1 MKSALQI
8 YVIAGLAALTV
19 PARAAEPLPAG
30 YYRLMEAGAKQV
42 QAHLD
47 EKPGAGLA
55 QLETGHWRHFP
66 YGMLAPAVLYAK
78 KHTANPRYH
87 DPAMLALAIR
97 IGDLLAVEDEKNT
110 FEPRGDSDWDVY
122 MWLETYRLLEG
133 QLGEERRARWKRAIE
148 RNIAPYAPMAA
159 ERIDFPWYNS
169 PYISTSPN
177 HYSLWAANLLLGA
190 KVFGG
195 HEDWE
200 KLGTHILHRYAT
212 VEQTPDGYWGEHSRM
227 GPSIGYNHLTLSAVA
242 LYWELTK
249 DPDAIPALRRATTFH
264 KNFTWPDGTP
274 VEVINNRNRHWE
286 VSAWGQFAF
295 SHFPDGRGYAEF
307 LTSKFQADKLSVDA
321 LGRLSQDAL
330 YYHEGPAEPAP
341 QAQPEYEYQMNVPA
355 GIRKTGPW
363 SVATSGIVETQAVR
377 NQFYLDRQG
386 NLSIFHEKL
395 GLIVSGANSKNQPEL
410 ATITEKILGQVFYLP
425 LSSRLQMGARQD
437 RLSLGYNSFWAD
449 VLLPRPRQDECDFRI
464 AITGVGEVPEE
475 ARLTLQLVLKPGE
488 TLETG
493 AGRKLTVGSER
504 IELSPEDLGGL
515 IRHHG
520 WTMKFD
526 STARLVW
533 PVYPWNPYGDA
544 PEKNLGAAVAA
555 LTMPLRMKSQPGH
568 SVRPKEQEFAFSI
581 STGK

>member
-1 MKSALQI
+1 
-8 YVIAGLAALTV
+8 
-19 PARAAEPLPAG
+19 
-30 YYRLMEAGAKQV
+30 
-42 QAHLD
+42 
-47 EKPGAGLA
+47 
-55 QLETGHWRHFP
+55 
-66 YGMLAPAVLYAK
+66 
-78 KHTANPRYH
+78 
-87 DPAMLALAIR
+87 
-97 IGDLLAVEDEKNT
+97 
-110 FEPRGDSDWDVY
+110 
-122 MWLETYRLLEG
+122 
-133 QLGEERRARWKRAIE
+133 
-148 RNIAPYAPMAA
+148 
-159 ERIDFPWYNS
+159 
-169 PYISTSPN
+169 
-177 HYSLWAANLLLGA
+177 
-190 KVFGG
+190 
-195 HEDWE
+195 
-200 KLGTHILHRYAT
+200 
-212 VEQTPDGYWGEHSRM
+212 
-227 GPSIGYNHLTLSAVA
+227 
-242 LYWELTK
+242 
-249 DPDAIPALRRATTFH
+249 
-264 KNFTWPDGTP
+264 
-274 VEVINNRNRHWE
+274 
-286 VSAWGQFAF
+286 VSAWGQFGF

-330 YYHEGPAEPAP
+330 YYHEGPAEPPP
-341 QAQPEYEYQMNVPA
+341 QAQPAYSYQMNVTA

-363 SVATSGIVETQAVR
+363 SVATSGIIETQAVQ

-410 ATITEKILGQVFYLP
+410 ATITEKLLGQVFYLP
-425 LSSRLQMGARQD
+425 LSSRLQMDAQQD

-449 VLLPRPRQDECDFRI
+449 VLAPRPQPEKCDFRV
-464 AITGVGEVPEE
+464 AITGVGAPADEP
-475 ARLTLQLVLKPGE
+475 RLTLQLVLKPGE

-504 IELSPEDLGGL
+504 IELSPEDLGGW

-520 WTMKFD
+520 WTMTFD